1 MRNSCHTK
9 QPRGGASGPPATSDG
24 TNVGL
29 PPLVGA
35 VALVAA
41 LVVAGFAAAAVAG
54 FAGCVGFAGFA
65 GFDGGRCC
73 GGRDGVP
80 PRVYPGPA
88 NAHECVAATGCAS
101 AVATSPPRLLL
112 LLLPLVLSSAAGLVK
127 SHSCTMPVR
136 RARLVGRA
144 DVVLVCS
151 PPPRLAARTLP

>member
-1 MRNSCHTK
+1 MRSSCHAK
-9 QPRGGASGPPATSDG
+9 EPRGGASGPPATSDG

-35 VALVAA
+35 VALGAA
-41 LVVAGFAAAAVAG
+41 LVVAAAGFAAAGFAAG
-54 FAGCVGFAGFA
+54 FA
-65 GFDGGRCC
+65 GGRCC

-88 NAHECVAATGCAS
+88 NAHECVTATGCAS

-144 DVVLVCS
+144 DVVLACS
-151 PPPRLAARTLP
+151 RLAVRTLS